1 MAEAA
6 PVANGM
12 GLPVGVGVTP
22 PVEAMVGEATP
33 EGVLEQAYTVTTLE
47 CGQHTD
53 TGFRSHGYSLL
64 GRCDSGHGGDGKSED
79 VELHF
84 EGGVFVFKNG

>member
-22 PVEAMVGEATP
+22 PVEATVGEATP
-33 EGVLEQAYTVTTLE
+33 EGVLEQAYTVTTLA
-47 CGQHTD
+47 CG
-53 TGFRSHGYSLL
+53 
-64 GRCDSGHGGDGKSED
+64 
-79 VELHF
+79 
-84 EGGVFVFKNG
+84 